1 MLDRLS
7 AKDRGDEPE
16 PPRRRPQPVPPRRAG
31 RAWRPR
37 NGLLWA
43 AGIVGAILLVLF
55 VVSSQFDGY
64 LRRTLEARMNQRLK
78 GYSVSLGHAHLGLP
92 NLALTLKDLVVR
104 QQANPEPPVVDIPR
118 LKESIEW
125 RELLTLHLVSD
136 ARLDRPRIHL
146 DLPQLQSEANDPVS
160 VKDRGWQQALES
172 MYPLKL
178 NHFQIDEGD
187 IVYVDADGER
197 PLHVSHWNL
206 RAENI
211 RNIHSRDRVYP
222 SPVHTDGVI
231 FDTGR
236 GVADGNADFL
246 AEPFLGLHVLYE
258 LEKVPLDLLRPLS
271 ARANLELH
279 GGILASKGELEYGP
293 RHREARIAD
302 VTVRGL
308 RLDYLHSPATTAAEK
323 RRGAAVAKAAKNP
336 QPPVPYRI
344 ARLRVLG
351 SEIGIVNRAPDHPYR
366 LFLTDTDLE
375 VTNVSTGFGEPAHAK
390 LTARFM
396 GSGTAHGEAR
406 YREAG
411 GNPDL
416 DLSVAVEGA
425 NLPALNDLFRSYGN
439 FDVAAGS
446 FSLYTQMRVKDRK
459 ISGYVKPLFHDVKV
473 YDPQQDKDKPPL
485 HKLYEKIVGGV
496 SHVLE
501 NHQREEVA
509 TQADLSGSV
518 DSPKTSTWQIVG
530 RLLENA
536 FVKSIL
542 PGFQQTFK
550 KAQKGK

>member
-1 MLDRLS
+1 PPAGLPAVGRPRRGSMLDRLS

-31 RAWRPR
+31 GAWRPR

-136 ARLDRPRIHL
+136 ARLDRARIHL
-146 DLPQLQSEANDPVS
+146 ELPQLQSEADDPVS

-172 MYPLKL
+172 MSPLKL

-236 GVADGNADFL
+236 GVADGHADFL

-308 RLDYLHSPATTAAEK
+308 RLDYLHSPANTAAEK
-323 RRGAAVAKAAKNP
+323 RR
-336 QPPVPYRI
+336 R
-344 ARLRVLG
+344 
-351 SEIGIVNRAPDHPYR
+351 
-366 LFLTDTDLE
+366 
-375 VTNVSTGFGEPAHAK
+375 
-390 LTARFM
+390 
-396 GSGTAHGEAR
+396 
-406 YREAG
+406 
-411 GNPDL
+411 
-416 DLSVAVEGA
+416 
-425 NLPALNDLFRSYGN
+425 
-439 FDVAAGS
+439 
-446 FSLYTQMRVKDRK
+446 
-459 ISGYVKPLFHDVKV
+459 
-473 YDPQQDKDKPPL
+473 
-485 HKLYEKIVGGV
+485 
-496 SHVLE
+496 
-501 NHQREEVA
+501 
-509 TQADLSGSV
+509 
-518 DSPKTSTWQIVG
+518 
-530 RLLENA
+530 
-536 FVKSIL
+536 
-542 PGFQQTFK
+542 
-550 KAQKGK
+550 